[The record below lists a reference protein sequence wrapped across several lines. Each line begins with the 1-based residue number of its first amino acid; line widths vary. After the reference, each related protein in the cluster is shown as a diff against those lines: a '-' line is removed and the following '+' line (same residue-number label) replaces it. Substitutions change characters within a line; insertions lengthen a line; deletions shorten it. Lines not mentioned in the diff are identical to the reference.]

1 MMWSPG
7 NSRPKSIMHMQRTL
21 PGLVILILTLAAC
34 GDGAG
39 DDARPVTDGVTADTA
54 DNPYAPEAPN
64 TVYRE
69 VRELADGVY
78 TYEYARPEDP
88 VTTVSMFVVT
98 EEGVLVADGQGD
110 VEETERLLAEIARV
124 TDQPVTHLVIA
135 TDHGDHTGGNLA
147 FPDSVE
153 VYAHPFAADAL
164 APESPDEEWLEPD
177 HLVEDLE
184 RLELGER
191 VIEIRFLGRGHTAGD
206 LVVHLPEEGILFMSE
221 AHLDRVFPLMISA
234 YPSEWVEVLRTAEAM
249 DADMYVAGHGIRG
262 SIDYSPEGLVRYRQA
277 VEQVIAEVRRLRE
290 SGLDLD
296 TAVEQADFGA
306 LSQQADYVYQVER
319 AVRRVWAELAGELD

>member
-1 MMWSPG
+1 
-7 NSRPKSIMHMQRTL
+7 MHMQRTL
-21 PGLVILILTLAAC
+21 TGLVLLTLTLAAC
-34 GDGAG
+34 GDGGG
-39 DDARPVTDGVTADTA
+39 DDAPPVTDEATIGAADS
-54 DNPYAPEAPN
+54 PYAPEAPN
-64 TVYRE
+64 TVHRE

-98 EEGVLVADGQGD
+98 EDGVLVADGQGD
-110 VEETERLLAEIARV
+110 VEETERLLGEIARV

-135 TDHGDHTGGNLA
+135 TDHGDHTGGNLV

-153 VYAHPFAADAL
+153 VYAHPFAAAAL
-164 APESPDEEWLEPD
+164 APESPGEDWLEPD

-184 RLELGER
+184 RLELGGR

-206 LVVHLPEEGILFMSE
+206 LVVHLPEERILYMSE
-221 AHLDRVFPLMISA
+221 AHLDRVFPLMITA

-249 DADMYVAGHGIRG
+249 DVDTYVAGHGIRG
-262 SIDYSPEGLVRYRQA
+262 SIDYSREGLVRYREA

-296 TAVEQADFGA
+296 AAVEQANFGA
-306 LSQQADYVYQVER
+306 LSQQADYVYQAER
-319 AVRRVWAELAGELD
+319 AVRRVWAELAGELDAAP

>member
-1 MMWSPG
+1 
-7 NSRPKSIMHMQRTL
+7 MHMQRTL
-21 PGLVILILTLAAC
+21 TGLVLLTLTLAAC
-34 GDGAG
+34 GDGGG
-39 DDARPVTDGVTADTA
+39 DAPPVTDEATTGAADS
-54 DNPYAPEAPN
+54 PYAPEAPN
-64 TVYRE
+64 TVHRE

-98 EEGVLVADGQGD
+98 EDGVLVADGQGD
-110 VEETERLLAEIARV
+110 VEETERLLGEIARV

-135 TDHGDHTGGNLA
+135 TDHGDHTGGNLV

-153 VYAHPFAADAL
+153 VYAHPFAAAAL
-164 APESPDEEWLEPD
+164 APESPGEDWLEPD

-184 RLELGER
+184 RLELGGR

-206 LVVHLPEEGILFMSE
+206 LVVHLPEERILYMSE
-221 AHLDRVFPLMISA
+221 AHLDRVFPLMITA

-249 DADMYVAGHGIRG
+249 DVDTYVAGHGIRG
-262 SIDYSPEGLVRYRQA
+262 SIDYSREGLVRYRGA

-296 TAVEQADFGA
+296 TAIEQADFGA

-319 AVRRVWAELAGELD
+319 AVRRVWAELAGELDAAP

>member
-1 MMWSPG
+1 
-7 NSRPKSIMHMQRTL
+7 MQRALT
-21 PGLVILILTLAAC
+21 GLVILTLTLVAC
-34 GDGAG
+34 GDGDG
-39 DDARPVTDGVTADTA
+39 DDARPFVDGATADTA

-64 TVYRE
+64 TVHRE

-110 VEETERLLAEIARV
+110 LEETERLLEEIARV

-147 FPDSVE
+147 FSDSVE
-153 VYAHPFAADAL
+153 VYAHPFAASAL
-164 APESPDEEWLEPD
+164 APEDPDEEWLEPD
-177 HLVEDLE
+177 HLVENLE

-206 LVVHLPEEGILFMSE
+206 LVVDLPDEGILFMSE
-221 AHLDRVFPLMISA
+221 AHLDRVFPLMITA

-249 DADMYVAGHGIRG
+249 DADTYVAGHGIRG
-262 SIDYSPEGLVRYRQA
+262 SIDYSREGLVRYRQA
-277 VEQVIAEVRRLRE
+277 VEQVIEEVRRLRE

-296 TAVEQADFGA
+296 AAIEQADFGA
-306 LSQQADYVYQVER
+306 LSQQADYVYQMER

>member
-1 MMWSPG
+1 
-7 NSRPKSIMHMQRTL
+7 MQRAVS
-21 PGLVILILTLAAC
+21 GILILALALVAC
-34 GDGAG
+34 GDRTG
-39 DDARPVTDGVTADTA
+39 DDAPPVTDGATVDTA

-69 VRELADGVY
+69 VRELAEGIY

-98 EEGVLVADGQGD
+98 EDGVLVADGQGN
-110 VEETERLLAEIARV
+110 VEESERLLDEIAKV

-135 TDHGDHTGGNLA
+135 SEHGDHTGGNLA

-153 VYAHPFAADAL
+153 VYAHPLAVPAL
-164 APESPDEEWLEPD
+164 APESPNEEWLEPD
-177 HLVEDLE
+177 HLVENVE

-191 VIEIRFLGRGHTAGD
+191 VIEIRFLGRGHTAGA

-221 AHLDRVFPLMISA
+221 AHLDRVFPLMRSA

-249 DADMYVAGHGIRG
+249 DADTYVAGHGIRG

-296 TAVEQADFGA
+296 TAIEQADFGA
-306 LSQQADYVYQVER
+306 LSQQADYVYQMER

>member
-1 MMWSPG
+1 
-7 NSRPKSIMHMQRTL
+7 MHTQRTL
-21 PGLVILILTLAAC
+21 TGLVILALTLAGC
-34 GDGAG
+34 GDGGG
-39 DDARPVTDGVTADTA
+39 DDAPPVTDGTTAGTA
-54 DNPYAPEAPN
+54 ESPYAPEAPN
-64 TVYRE
+64 TVHRE

-110 VEETERLLAEIARV
+110 VEETERLLEEIARV
-124 TDQPVTHLVIA
+124 TDRPVTHLVIA
-135 TDHGDHTGGNLA
+135 SDHGDHTGGNLA
-147 FPDSVE
+147 FPGSVE
-153 VYAHPFAADAL
+153 VYAHPFAAAAL
-164 APESPDEEWLEPD
+164 APDDPDEAWLEPD

-184 RLELGER
+184 RLELGGR

-206 LVVHLPEEGILFMSE
+206 LVVHLPEERILFMSE
-221 AHLDRVFPLMISA
+221 AHLDRVFPLMITA

-249 DADMYVAGHGIRG
+249 DADTYVAGHGVRG

-290 SGLDLD
+290 SGLALD
-296 TAVEQADFGA
+296 DAIEQADFGA

-319 AVRRVWAELAGELD
+319 AVRRVWAELAGELDATP

>member
-1 MMWSPG
+1 
-7 NSRPKSIMHMQRTL
+7 MHMQRTL
-21 PGLVILILTLAAC
+21 NGLVFLALTLAAC
-34 GDGAG
+34 GDGGG
-39 DDARPVTDGVTADTA
+39 DDAPPVTDEATTGAADS
-54 DNPYAPEAPN
+54 PYAPEAPN
-64 TVYRE
+64 TVHRE

-98 EEGVLVADGQGD
+98 EDGVLVADGQGD
-110 VEETERLLAEIARV
+110 VEETERLLGEIARV

-135 TDHGDHTGGNLA
+135 TDHGDHTGGNLV

-153 VYAHPFAADAL
+153 VYAHPFAAAAL
-164 APESPDEEWLEPD
+164 APESPGEDWLEPD

-184 RLELGER
+184 RLELGGR

-206 LVVHLPEEGILFMSE
+206 LVVHLPEERILYMSE
-221 AHLDRVFPLMISA
+221 AHLDRVFPLMITA

-249 DADMYVAGHGIRG
+249 DVDTYVAGHGIRG
-262 SIDYSPEGLVRYRQA
+262 SIDYSREGLVRYRGA

-296 TAVEQADFGA
+296 AAVEQANFGA
-306 LSQQADYVYQVER
+306 LSQQADYVYQAER
-319 AVRRVWAELAGELD
+319 AVRRVWAELAGELDAAP

>member
-1 MMWSPG
+1 MP
-7 NSRPKSIMHMQRTL
+7 IMHMQRALT
-21 PGLVILILTLAAC
+21 GLVILTLTLVAC
-34 GDGAG
+34 GDG
-39 DDARPVTDGVTADTA
+39 DDDRPVTDGATADTA
-54 DNPYAPEAPN
+54 DSPYAPEAPN
-64 TVYRE
+64 TVHRE

-98 EEGVLVADGQGD
+98 EDGVLVADGQGN
-110 VEETERLLAEIARV
+110 VEESERLLDEIARV

-135 TDHGDHTGGNLA
+135 SEHGDHTGGNLA
-147 FPDSVE
+147 FSDSVE
-153 VYAHPFAADAL
+153 VYAHPLAAAAL
-164 APESPDEEWLEPD
+164 ASESAGEEWLEPD
-177 HLVEDLE
+177 HLVENLE

-191 VIEIRFLGRGHTAGD
+191 VIEIRFLGRGHTAGA

-221 AHLDRVFPLMISA
+221 AHLDRVFPLMRAA
-234 YPSEWVEVLRTAEAM
+234 YPSEWVEVLLTAEAM
-249 DADMYVAGHGIRG
+249 DADTYVAGHGIRG

-296 TAVEQADFGA
+296 TAIEQANFGA

-319 AVRRVWAELAGELD
+319 AVRRVWAELAGELDAAP

>member
-1 MMWSPG
+1 
-7 NSRPKSIMHMQRTL
+7 MHMQYTL
-21 PGLVILILTLAAC
+21 PGLVILTLTLAAC
-34 GDGAG
+34 GDGGG
-39 DDARPVTDGVTADTA
+39 DDAVPVTDGGTAGAA
-54 DNPYAPEAPN
+54 DSPYAPEAPN
-64 TVYRE
+64 TVHRE
-69 VRELADGVY
+69 VRELAEGVY

-110 VEETERLLAEIARV
+110 VEESERLLEEIARV

-135 TDHGDHTGGNLA
+135 TDHADHTGGNPA
-147 FPDSVE
+147 FPGSVE
-153 VYAHPFAADAL
+153 VYAHPFAAAAL

-206 LVVHLPEEGILFMSE
+206 LVVHLPDEGILYMSE

-249 DADMYVAGHGIRG
+249 DADTYVAGHGIRG
-262 SIDYSPEGLVRYRQA
+262 SVDYSREGLVRYRQA

-290 SGLDLD
+290 AGLDLD
-296 TAVEQADFGA
+296 TAIEQADFGA

>member
-1 MMWSPG
+1 
-7 NSRPKSIMHMQRTL
+7 MHIRRAL
-21 PGLVILILTLAAC
+21 PGLLVLTLALVAC
-34 GDGAG
+34 GDDAG
-39 DDARPVTDGVTADTA
+39 DAAVTDGATADTI
-54 DNPYAPEAPN
+54 DSPYAPEAPN

-69 VRELADGVY
+69 VRELTEGVY

-135 TDHGDHTGGNLA
+135 SDHGDHTGGNLA
-147 FPDSVE
+147 FSDSVE
-153 VYAHPFAADAL
+153 VYAHPFAASAL
-164 APESPDEEWLEPD
+164 APDSPDEAWLEPD
-177 HLVEDLE
+177 HLVEDLQ

-221 AHLDRVFPLMISA
+221 AYLDRVFPLMISA

-249 DADMYVAGHGIRG
+249 DADTYVAGHGIRG
-262 SIDYSPEGLVRYRQA
+262 SIDYSPEGLVRYREA

-296 TAVEQADFGA
+296 TAIEQADFGA
-306 LSQQADYVYQVER
+306 LTQQADYVYQMER
-319 AVRRVWAELAGELD
+319 AVRRVWADLAGELE